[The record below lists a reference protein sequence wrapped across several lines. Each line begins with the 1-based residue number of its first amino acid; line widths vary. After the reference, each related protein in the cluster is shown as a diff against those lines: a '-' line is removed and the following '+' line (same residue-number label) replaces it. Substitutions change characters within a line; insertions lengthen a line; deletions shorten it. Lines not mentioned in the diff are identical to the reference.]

1 MFKSFQVTAVLI
13 FATSMLNPLAATS
26 ANAQKSVLTKSI
38 DEPGRTPYT
47 QTVTP
52 SCDIA
57 LLFCNAN
64 FNAVPAGF
72 RLVVTHA
79 SLFYSARPTLNY
91 SLIGG
96 AASDVFLYLPTTTP
110 IYDSGSSRTYIVSTP
125 VTYYVDA
132 GRSPQ
137 IEVYNGL
144 YVSAT
149 LSGYLVTLE

>member
-1 MFKSFQVTAVLI
+1 MFKSFRVTALLV
-13 FATSMLNPLAATS
+13 FVTSMFFPLAAIS
-26 ANAQKSVLTKSI
+26 ADAQKPVLTKSI

-52 SCDIA
+52 SCNIA

-64 FNAVPAGF
+64 FNVVPPGF
-72 RLVVTHA
+72 RLIVTHA
-79 SLFYSARPTLNY
+79 SIFYSARLGGNY
-91 SLIGG
+91 SLISG

-110 IYDSGSSRTYIVSTP
+110 IEDNGSSRTYIVSSP

-137 IEVYNGL
+137 IQVYNGL
-144 YVSAT
+144 DVSAT

>member
-1 MFKSFQVTAVLI
+1 MFISFRVTAVLVY
-13 FATSMLNPLAATS
+13 ATSMFFPQAAIS
-26 ANAQKSVLTKSI
+26 AHAQKPVLTKSI

-52 SCDIA
+52 SCNIA
-57 LLFCNAN
+57 LLFCDAN
-64 FNAVPAGF
+64 FNAVPPGF

-79 SLFYSARPTLNY
+79 SLFYSARPGRNY
-91 SLIGG
+91 SLISG
-96 AASDVFLYLPTTTP
+96 AASDVNLFLPTTIP
-110 IYDSGSSRTYIVSTP
+110 IDADGSSRTYIVSSP

-132 GRSPQ
+132 GRTPQ

-149 LSGYLVTLE
+149 VSGYLVALE

>member
-1 MFKSFQVTAVLI
+1 MFKFFRVTALLV
-13 FATSMLNPLAATS
+13 FVTSMFFPLVAAR
-26 ANAQKSVLTKSI
+26 ARAQKPVLTKNI

-52 SCDIA
+52 SCNIA

-64 FNAVPAGF
+64 FNAVPPGF

-79 SLFYSARPTLNY
+79 SLFYSARPASNY
-91 SLIGG
+91 SLISG

-110 IYDSGSSRTYIVSTP
+110 IDDNGSSRTYIVSSP

-132 GRSPQ
+132 GRSPRV
-137 IEVYNGL
+137 EVYNGL
-144 YVSAT
+144 DVSAT
-149 LSGYLVTLE
+149 LSGYLVALE

>member
-1 MFKSFQVTAVLI
+1 MFKSFRATAFLAFPASV
-13 FATSMLNPLAATS
+13 FVSLAAIS
-26 ANAQKSVLTKSI
+26 AQAQKPVLTKSI

-57 LLFCNAN
+57 RLFCNAN
-64 FNAVPAGF
+64 FNAVPPGF

-79 SLFYSARPTLNY
+79 SLFYSARPAPNY
-91 SLIGG
+91 SLIAG
-96 AASDVFLYLPTTTP
+96 AAHDVFLYLPTTTP
-110 IYDSGSSRTYIVSTP
+110 IDADGSSRTYIVSSP

-132 GRSPQ
+132 GRTPQ

-149 LSGYLVTLE
+149 LSGYLVALE